1 MPRAIEQSA
10 CRLLFIRHSR
20 HPRGIGDPARY
31 WEGCCADGGL
41 LVVTLRD
48 HGGGLTVWRRHPHA
62 GRDDLDIE
70 VRITVSRPD

>member
-1 MPRAIEQSA
+1 MPRDRTICMPPALHPAQS
-10 CRLLFIRHSR
+10 S
-20 HPRGIGDPARY
+20 PRGIGDPARY

-48 HGGGLTVWRRHPHA
+48 HGGGLAVWRRHPHA